1 MILLPSL
8 IWLCLGNSCHSN
20 CPPGGV
26 RNISNQLTIRTK
38 IDKMSEGLKE
48 HAQAKGWWSPD
59 DGEFD
64 FAKAYSSDFEE
75 TELAPGETPSG
86 RQLCGTKLLQEK
98 SKGGELLLFNCNPR
112 S

>member
-1 MILLPSL
+1 MPSL
-8 IWLCLGNSCHSN
+8 IWLCLGNSCHLN

-38 IDKMSEGLKE
+38 IDKMSVELKE

-59 DGEFD
+59 AGEFD

-98 SKGGELLLFNCNPR
+98 SKGGELLFTCNPR
-112 S
+112 R